1 MVGQSKRRGST
12 IPVSVD
18 RRWDWL
24 LGQVTLIVDGTTN
37 VLKVASEANFAVEMD
52 EETIHIARYSSYNV
66 SHVQTVQVLAPG
78 TSAATGYPD
87 AEVTSYPQP

>member
-24 LGQVTLIVDGTTN
+24 LGQVTFILDGITT
-37 VLKVASEANFAVEMD
+37 VLKVASEPIFCGGDVRRNDPHHHM
-52 EETIHIARYSSYNV
+52 
-66 SHVQTVQVLAPG
+66 VL
-78 TSAATGYPD
+78 D
-87 AEVTSYPQP
+87 